1 MFTGLHPYRLFIVLL
16 LLGVLAFAQLPRCWA
31 VEDPAALTCSLVES
45 IAGDA
50 AIAGP
55 PVPSIRPAAEPMERV
70 DADPA
75 PLTNAHL
82 ADLFSILRI

>member
-1 MFTGLHPYRLFIVLL
+1 MSTGLHPYRLFIVLL
-16 LLGVLAFAQLPRCWA
+16 LLGVLAFAQLPRCWTL
-31 VEDPAALTCSLVES
+31 EDPAALTCSLVES

-70 DADPA
+70 DAA
-75 PLTNAHL
+75 PELLANAHL
-82 ADLFSILRI
+82 ADLFSILRL